1 MSSKITINSPKIWL
15 KSFPWKKRKDHKYSR
30 GKVVVLGS
38 QKHMTGASILGAE
51 SALRVGTGSVKIICS
66 KQTLP
71 IYSARFPS
79 ILKKEINDIKALE
92 KFTKK
97 EKSSTFLIGPGS
109 GLNDLTKK
117 KTQLILK
124 KVKYAVVD
132 ADALT
137 SFKKNPK
144 KLYIL
149 LDKNKVITPHLKE
162 FHTIFPSIKKN
173 LSDKEKIL
181 RAVQLTK
188 TNIVLKGPV
197 TLIGSFNG
205 NIIFNKHTTSELAV
219 IGSGDVLSGII
230 ASLIGKNKFN
240 PYHAA
245 CAGVWIHGE
254 SARQFGSG
262 LIAED
267 IVKAIPHTLRKLK
280 RWKIYSKKNQ

>member
-1 MSSKITINSPKIWL
+1 MNLKTAINSPKIWL
-15 KSFPWKKRKDHKYSR
+15 KSFPWKKNKDHKYSR
-30 GKVVVLGS
+30 GRLVVLGS
-38 QKHMTGASILGAE
+38 QKHMTGATILSAE
-51 SALRVGTGSVKIICS
+51 SALRVGTGSVKILCS

-79 ILKKEINDIKALE
+79 ALKKVINNTNALGR
-92 KFTKK
+92 FISK
-97 EKSSTFLIGPGS
+97 EKSSTYLIGPGA
-109 GLNDLTKK
+109 GLNNLTKR
-117 KTQLILK
+117 KTQLILR
-124 KVKYAVVD
+124 KVKHTVVD

-137 SFKKNPK
+137 CFKKNPK

-162 FHTIFPSIKKN
+162 FHTIFPSIKKS

-181 RAVQLTK
+181 KAIQLTK

-205 NIIFNKHTTSELAV
+205 NIVYNKHTTSELAV

-230 ASLIGKNKFN
+230 ASLIGKNKLTPFL
-240 PYHAA
+240 AA

-254 SARQFGSG
+254 LARQFGSG

-267 IVKAIPHTLRKLK
+267 IVKAIPHTLRKLRK
-280 RWKIYSKKNQ
+280 WKT